1 MYIQIMKQFWVTVS
15 SSELTHLKNSKV
27 KTVATI
33 PARERTTPTMVTT
46 SSAVCASDALQ
57 LS

>member
-33 PARERTTPTMVTT
+33 PARERTAPTMLTT
-46 SSAVCASDALQ
+46 SSAV
-57 LS
+57 